1 MIFFVFYNRHLLEEE
16 EEDNDHV
23 VLVKNVK
30 LFESNY

>member
-16 EEDNDHV
+16 ENNDHV